1 MASATRRS
9 AGGQLPKHSS
19 LSPSKPLVPSLL
31 PLTAIAAEVTSPAV
45 DAVSHCRKELR
56 LQATT
61 TSRWC
66 EVETETQ
73 VGSGPR
79 AGRDGV
85 LTPTEDDG
93 STSCCRRRRGV
104 AGGTVVEA
112 WSGGVAGREGGRQQ
126 LEESGRGTRGRVH
139 DVLRPVKTGEG
150 SAIERS
156 KSRAE
161 QIQRFAD

>member
-1 MASATRRS
+1 
-9 AGGQLPKHSS
+9 
-19 LSPSKPLVPSLL
+19 
-31 PLTAIAAEVTSPAV
+31 
-45 DAVSHCRKELR
+45 
-56 LQATT
+56 
-61 TSRWC
+61 
-66 EVETETQ
+66 
-73 VGSGPR
+73 
-79 AGRDGV
+79 
-85 LTPTEDDG
+85 
-93 STSCCRRRRGV
+93 V